1 VIVSAERNHPAPPTW
16 VWLATLP
23 AIALALYIMLH
34 MYTNSGSDVC
44 AARYGAA
51 RTAADTL
58 QVDSLVPGKAGTKG
72 KAQFSCGFTRTSAR
86 WQPQQSPAHAPAP

>member
-1 VIVSAERNHPAPPTW
+1 M
-16 VWLATLP
+16 ATMP

-34 MYTNSGSDVC
+34 MYTSSGADEC

-58 QVDSLVPGKAGTKG
+58 QVDSLVPGKAGTRE
-72 KAQFSCGFTRTSAR
+72 KALFSCGFTRTSAR
-86 WQPQQSPAHAPAP
+86 WQPQHALAQAPAP

>member
-1 VIVSAERNHPAPPTW
+1 M
-16 VWLATLP
+16 P

-34 MYTNSGSDVC
+34 MYTSSGSDEC

-58 QVDSLVPGKAGTKG
+58 QVDSLVPDKGGTKG

-86 WQPQQSPAHAPAP
+86 WQPQQRPAQAPAP

>member
-1 VIVSAERNHPAPPTW
+1 MSTERNRHAPPTW

-34 MYTNSGSDVC
+34 MYTSSGSDEC

-58 QVDSLVPGKAGTKG
+58 QVDSLVPDKGGTNGKAK
-72 KAQFSCGFTRTSAR
+72 FSCGFMRTSAR
-86 WQPQQSPAHAPAP
+86 WQPQQRPAQAPAP